1 MAQYRILNPV
11 IRTVEQSKQNAG
23 KKYLVASLQNARCIW
38 ETPQNFTC
46 FNENVVN
53 AYAQLLSV
61 QKGGTQ
67 QADQP
72 IPEELQ
78 LLSGCWVDYTPEQ
91 KFYKQH
97 LSNHPA
103 VPPSPTNPQGRPE
116 IKAGEIVKKGGVPVV
131 YTTLRVFCQYYI
143 DEFGEKQYLRGESP
157 MEVGQRAFSAYCI
170 PINEDKTPQTTED
183 PIVQVSAQ
191 PQAPQQAQPQPQF
204 VNQPAAGPLPY

>member
-11 IRTVEQSKQNAG
+11 IKTIEPGKQNAG

-38 ETPQNFTC
+38 ETPQRFTS

-53 AYAQLLSV
+53 AFTQILSI

-67 QADQP
+67 QQDQP

-78 LLSGCWVDYTPEQ
+78 TLMGCWADYTPEQ

-116 IKAGEIVKKGGVPVV
+116 IRAGELIKKGGIPVV

-143 DEFGEKQYLRGESP
+143 DEFNEKQFLKGESP
-157 MEVGQRAFSAYCI
+157 LEVGQRAFNAYCI
-170 PINEDKTPQTTED
+170 PINEDKTPQITED

-191 PQAPQQAQPQPQF
+191 PSPQQPVQQPTFTQQPG
-204 VNQPAAGPLPY
+204 AGPLPY